1 MSQEQIAAIGAR
13 FDAEMA
19 AHAHA
24 ARRRVAEALDLTV
37 EQVAA
42 ALAQRDQERDVK

>member
-1 MSQEQIAAIGAR
+1 MTPEQIATIGAR
-13 FDAEMA
+13 FDREMA
-19 AHAHA
+19 AHVPA

>member
-1 MSQEQIAAIGAR
+1 MTPEQISAIGAR

-19 AHAHA
+19 AHVHA
-24 ARRRVAEALDLTV
+24 ARRRVAEVLDLTV
-37 EQVAA
+37 EQVTA